1 MPNIIHAQ
9 DADMFG
15 RNKVQKF
22 QAEFE
27 AKWNEP
33 ETVMLQAQWLK
44 YPPEIRAQ
52 MLTMM
57 DPEMRAIMEG
67 FNGDKLAD
75 KTV

>member
-1 MPNIIHAQ
+1 
-9 DADMFG
+9 MFG

>member
-1 MPNIIHAQ
+1 MPNIFHAQ

-33 ETVMLQAQWLK
+33 ETVMLQAQWMK
-44 YPPEIRAQ
+44 YTPEMQAQ
-52 MLTMM
+52 MLSMM

-67 FNGDKLAD
+67 FSAGVDK
-75 KTV
+75 